1 MLTANL
7 RMAGMQAISA
17 SIWLQNQW
25 QGPSLILLPVF
36 AQLLLHFLGLGFHW
50 NSMAATA
57 PLVAGLAFALG
68 KYSTLHPARVLFPA
82 AQLQL
87 FVARPRRRRW
97 RPGRARR

>member
-57 PLVAGLAFALG
+57 PLVASLAFALG
-68 KYSTLHPARVLFPA
+68 SIPPSPGAGIVPRSSAPAFCGPA
-82 AQLQL
+82 EETAL
-87 FVARPRRRRW
+87 ASRM
-97 RPGRARR
+97 RA